1 MRALKFATI
10 GMGVLILLGFTVIIV
25 TIVKRGISGPVAV
38 VPEKAFAAVLDE
50 PAGTAIMGIA
60 SAHDRLAI
68 QLRGGG
74 VDRVV
79 FIDPVTGAVMG
90 RVSLG
95 R

>member
-25 TIVKRGISGPVAV
+25 TIVKRGISGPVTA
-38 VPEKAFAAVLDE
+38 PDKAFAAVLDE

-74 VDRVV
+74 MDRVV
-79 FIDPVTGAVMG
+79 VIDPVTGAVTG